1 MNVLVFWNKIL
12 LFDLCQL
19 WLSIDKVSKWSGP
32 TYIIH
37 KYTMHSSSLYVIY
50 CTSYNPFLH
59 KCIIKHF
66 FLRSGKNII
75 REGQA
80 MGGFLISKTFSIYCH
95 YVISC
100 LFPDDECVFQTYFAT
115 LFFFYIIGAPQG
127 HNLGIFFIGIRYTT
141 KILLVFS
148 VTCKLS
154 QNVRMRIHLK

>member
-1 MNVLVFWNKIL
+1 M
-12 LFDLCQL
+12 
-19 WLSIDKVSKWSGP
+19 SKWSGP
-32 TYIIH
+32 TYIMH
-37 KYTMHSSSLYVIY
+37 EYTMHSSSLFVIY
-50 CTSYNPFLH
+50 WTSYNPFLH

-75 REGQA
+75 REGQE

-100 LFPDDECVFQTYFAT
+100 LFPDNGCVFQKNVLCNFV
-115 LFFFYIIGAPQG
+115 FFYIIGAPQG
-127 HNLGIFFIGIRYTT
+127 HDLGNFFIGIRYT

>member
-1 MNVLVFWNKIL
+1 MSYPGL
-12 LFDLCQL
+12 LKLSDLCRL
-19 WLSIDKVSKWSGP
+19 WLSIDKVSKW
-32 TYIIH
+32 TY
-37 KYTMHSSSLYVIY
+37 YYVLFHSVCNIY
-50 CTSYNPFLH
+50 CTWYNPFLH

-66 FLRSGKNII
+66 FLRSGKNIL
-75 REGQA
+75 REGQE

-100 LFPDDECVFQTYFAT
+100 LFPDDGCVFQKNVLCNFV
-115 LFFFYIIGAPQG
+115 FFTYIIGAPQR
-127 HNLGIFFIGIRYTT
+127 HNLGNFLIGIRCT